1 MNRRV
6 SIVQSAEKV
15 KLSDLQSMETPFEYL
30 TFLYFWP
37 MFSAQGM
44 QCVDRELFLELTES
58 PMNPTFIHKSPPS
71 PSAYGPLFRQK
82 KARRPG
88 IGENRP
94 VSYSNGW
101 TGSSMKWRLMRAN

>member
-58 PMNPTFIHKSPPS
+58 PMNPTFIHMSPPS
-71 PSAYGPLFRQK
+71 PSGYDP
-82 KARRPG
+82 PVS
-88 IGENRP
+88 